1 MSTKKTTKSPC
12 KAQVEQ
18 TNTRLEYC
26 LAKLQTTQATV
37 LAREQKAN
45 MLEANL
51 EEVRANLR
59 EAQQRLLQAQ
69 AEVQQSGVR
78 FTDADQARSRA
89 EFQAENERLLRLKAE
104 AQMAQAREEATAAKT
119 SMLNAE
125 MNMHKVFLCAC
136 GREGGGGGGG
146 GERERVRE

>member
-1 MSTKKTTKSPC
+1 M
-12 KAQVEQ
+12 EQ
-18 TNTRLEYC
+18 TKTRLEYC
-26 LAKLQTTQATV
+26 LAQLQTAQAAV

-51 EEVRANLR
+51 EEVRVNLR

-69 AEVQQSGVR
+69 SEVQKSGLR

-104 AQMAQAREEATAAKT
+104 AQMAQAREEATEAKA
-119 SMLNAE
+119 SVLNAE
-125 MNMHKVFLCAC
+125 MNMHKVFLNAC
-136 GREGGGGGGG
+136 VGGGGGGG
-146 GERERVRE
+146 GERVSERESES